1 MITKMKKSLML
12 VLAILSLTVRMSA
25 HEGMWI
31 PAVLGAVYDDMKAE
45 GLKLSKEDL
54 YSVNNSSLKDGIVL
68 FGGGCTAEIVSDQ
81 GLLFTN
87 HHCGFDYIQFH
98 SSVTNDYLT
107 NGFWAKNQSGE
118 LVCKGLSVTFVLK
131 MEDITDAVFLGVKS
145 TMSLEEIENLKKVN
159 KGAIEASF
167 KKQGIEATV
176 KAFNYGNQY
185 FAIYTKTY
193 RDVRLVGAPP
203 SAVGKFGGDTDNW
216 VWPRHTG
223 DFSMFR
229 IYADKNN
236 EPADYSPLN
245 VPFKPAHF
253 FPVNIQGVKEGDYSM
268 VYGFPGRTEHLLT
281 SYSIDY
287 VNNKSNPMRIKMRE
301 TSLGI
306 IGNRMK
312 SGDKVRIQYAA
323 KQSSISNA
331 YKKWVGQEMGLSR
344 FQAYETRKNEEQLL
358 ISSLIGEKRAADQN
372 ILPSIE
378 LLYKDYSD
386 YLFARDA
393 FVEYVYYGPEI
404 FSFAHDVTEVLS
416 IADSLKK
423 IGKWEEEFKKLKE
436 NAHLFYKDFD
446 LTTEKML
453 FSSMSPM
460 YCDYVKDGYGD
471 QALSGRGGL
480 SWEAYAEKIYAK
492 SMFRDSSAFFAMV
505 ENYDPKNWKKITK
518 DPVYTTANDFFKTFN
533 SVLSPKNT
541 EFNNKFSALMYRYVK
556 LLTEMKDKR
565 TEWADANSTL
575 RISFGKVQGSAPR
588 DGMQYTYFTTA
599 DGILEKYNTGNP
611 DFELPDRLV
620 QLLERKN
627 YQGYDDKGQLRV
639 CYTASN
645 HTTGGNSGSPA
656 LNANGELVGINFDR
670 SWESTMSDMYY
681 NADICRNIMVDIRYV
696 LWIIDVYAEADYL
709 ISEMKIVR

>member
-1 MITKMKKSLML
+1 ML
-12 VLAILSLTVRMSA
+12 AVLSLTVRMTA

-31 PAVLGAVYDDMKAE
+31 PAVLGAVYDDMKAQ

-107 NGFWAKNQSGE
+107 NGFWAKDQNGE

-131 MEDITDAVFLGVKS
+131 MEDITDAIFLGVKS
-145 TMSLEEIENLKKVN
+145 TMSLDEIENLKKVN
-159 KGAIEASF
+159 KSAIEASF
-167 KKQGIEATV
+167 KKQGIEASV

-229 IYADKNN
+229 IYADENN
-236 EPADYSPLN
+236 EPADYNPQN
-245 VPFKPAHF
+245 KPYNPAHY

-301 TSLGI
+301 TSLDI

-358 ISSLIGEKRAADQN
+358 ISNLITEKRANDQN
-372 ILPSIE
+372 ILPNIE

-423 IGKWEEEFKKLKE
+423 SGKWDDEIKKLKE

-453 FSSMSPM
+453 FTAMSPL
-460 YCDYVKDGYGD
+460 YSNYVKDGLGD
-471 QALSGRGGL
+471 QAFNPRG
-480 SWEAYAEKIYAK
+480 SMTWEAYAEKVYGK
-492 SMFRDSSAFFAMV
+492 SMFRDSTTFFAVV
-505 ENYDPKNWKKITK
+505 ENYDSKSWKKISK
-518 DPVYTTANDFFKTFN
+518 DPVYMTSTDLFKSFNGMLAPKFGEFN
-533 SVLSPKNT
+533 SK
-541 EFNNKFSALMYRYVK
+541 FNALMYRYVK
-556 LLTEMKDKR
+556 LLTEMKDQR
-565 TEWADANSTL
+565 TEWCDANSTL
-575 RISFGKVQGSAPR
+575 RISFGKVEGSAPR

-620 QLLERKN
+620 QLLERKA
-627 YQGYDDKGQLRV
+627 YQGYDDNGQLRV

-656 LNANGELVGINFDR
+656 LNAKGELVGINFDR

-681 NADICRNIMVDIRYV
+681 NPDICRNIMVDIRYV

-709 ISEMKIVR
+709 INEMKIVR

>member
-1 MITKMKKSLML
+1 ML
-12 VLAILSLTVRMSA
+12 AVLSLTVRMTA

-31 PAVLGAVYDDMKAE
+31 PAVLGAVYDDMKAQ

-107 NGFWAKNQSGE
+107 NGFWAKDQNGE

-131 MEDITDAVFLGVKS
+131 MEDITDAIFQGVKS
-145 TMSLEEIENLKKVN
+145 TMSLDEIENLKKVN
-159 KGAIEASF
+159 KSAIEASF
-167 KKQGIEATV
+167 KKQGIEASV

-229 IYADKNN
+229 IYADENN
-236 EPADYSPLN
+236 EPADYNPQN
-245 VPFKPAHF
+245 KPYKPAHY

-301 TSLGI
+301 TSLDI

-358 ISSLIGEKRAADQN
+358 ISNLITEKRASDQN
-372 ILPSIE
+372 ILPNIE

-423 IGKWEEEFKKLKE
+423 SGKWDDEIKKLKE

-453 FSSMSPM
+453 FTAMSPL
-460 YCDYVKDGYGD
+460 YSNYVKDGLGD
-471 QALSGRGGL
+471 QAFNPRG
-480 SWEAYAEKIYAK
+480 SMTWEAYAEKVYGK
-492 SMFRDSSAFFAMV
+492 SMFRDSTTFFAVV
-505 ENYDPKNWKKITK
+505 ENYDPKSWKKISK
-518 DPVYTTANDFFKTFN
+518 DPVYMTSTDLFKSFNGMLAPKFGEFN
-533 SVLSPKNT
+533 SK
-541 EFNNKFSALMYRYVK
+541 FNALMYRYVK
-556 LLTEMKDKR
+556 LLTEMKDQR
-565 TEWADANSTL
+565 TEWCDANSTL
-575 RISFGKVQGSAPR
+575 RISFGKVEGSAPR

-620 QLLERKN
+620 QLLERKA
-627 YQGYDDKGQLRV
+627 YQGYDDNGQLRV

-656 LNANGELVGINFDR
+656 LNAKGELVGINFDR

-681 NADICRNIMVDIRYV
+681 NPDICRNIMVDIRYV

-709 ISEMKIVR
+709 INEMKIVR

>member
-1 MITKMKKSLML
+1 MT
-12 VLAILSLTVRMSA
+12 A

-31 PAVLGAVYDDMKAE
+31 PAVLGAVYDDMKAQ

-107 NGFWAKNQSGE
+107 NGFWAKDQNGE

-131 MEDITDAVFLGVKS
+131 MEDITDAIFLGVKS
-145 TMSLEEIENLKKVN
+145 TMSLDEIENLKKVN
-159 KGAIEASF
+159 KSAIEASF
-167 KKQGIEATV
+167 KKQGIEASV

-229 IYADKNN
+229 IYADENN
-236 EPADYSPLN
+236 EPADYNPQN
-245 VPFKPAHF
+245 KPYNPAHY

-301 TSLGI
+301 TSLDI

-358 ISSLIGEKRAADQN
+358 ISNLITEKRANDQN
-372 ILPSIE
+372 ILPNIE

-423 IGKWEEEFKKLKE
+423 SGKWDDEIKKLKE

-453 FSSMSPM
+453 FTAMSPL
-460 YCDYVKDGYGD
+460 YSNYVKDGLGD
-471 QALSGRGGL
+471 QAFNPRG
-480 SWEAYAEKIYAK
+480 SMTWEAYAEKVYGK
-492 SMFRDSSAFFAMV
+492 SMFRDSTTFFAVV
-505 ENYDPKNWKKITK
+505 ENYDSKSWKKISK
-518 DPVYTTANDFFKTFN
+518 DPVYMTSTDLFKSFNGMLAPKFGEFN
-533 SVLSPKNT
+533 SK
-541 EFNNKFSALMYRYVK
+541 FNALMYRYVK
-556 LLTEMKDKR
+556 LLTEMKDQR
-565 TEWADANSTL
+565 TEWCDANSTL
-575 RISFGKVQGSAPR
+575 RISFGKVEGSAPR

-620 QLLERKN
+620 QLLERKA
-627 YQGYDDKGQLRV
+627 YQGYDDNGQLRV

-656 LNANGELVGINFDR
+656 LNAKGELVGINFDR

-681 NADICRNIMVDIRYV
+681 NPDICRNIMVDIRYV

-709 ISEMKIVR
+709 INEMKIVR